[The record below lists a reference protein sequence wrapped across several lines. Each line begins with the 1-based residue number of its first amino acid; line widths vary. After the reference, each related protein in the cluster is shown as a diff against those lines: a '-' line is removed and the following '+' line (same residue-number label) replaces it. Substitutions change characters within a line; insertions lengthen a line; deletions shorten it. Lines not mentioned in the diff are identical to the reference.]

1 MIDATVRWTLYIV
14 ALVLIGPIAGVLM
27 GLTDGPDGS
36 AGTAVVSTSPTVGVI
51 CLLLGSILAA
61 GIGALAAWRCGLRPG
76 LTCAGIV
83 VCWMAGMSASTLST
97 LSATGDAPWGSFVI
111 EGVIV
116 AVCLVGIGI
125 LVALAAQ
132 RHTPRP
138 GEHVTRQSAEAMET
152 EQSLSFSPRSAAAVA
167 IAAAG
172 GGAVAWALAATD
184 LKGQIIAAAAIA
196 AIAIAVV
203 VKLVD
208 LKTPAIGALAAA
220 ALLAI
225 VGPAYAMATVPAE
238 TALAAAYAQALPGIV
253 RLTPLDWAAG
263 TLLGTPIGLAWA
275 VSIVKRAET

>member
-1 MIDATVRWTLYIV
+1 MIDATVRWILYIV
-14 ALVLIGPIAGVLM
+14 ALILVGPIAGLLM

-36 AGTAVVSTSPTVGVI
+36 AGTAVVSTSPIIGVI
-51 CLLLGSILAA
+51 SLLLGSILAG

-76 LTCAGIV
+76 LICAGIV
-83 VCWMAGMSASTLST
+83 MCWMAGMSASTA
-97 LSATGDAPWGSFVI
+97 SAISSTGDGPWGAFVV
-111 EGVIV
+111 EGVLMAI
-116 AVCLVGIGI
+116 CLVGIGVV
-125 LVALAAQ
+125 VALAAQ
-132 RHTPRP
+132 RHTPQP
-138 GEHVTRQSAEAMET
+138 GEHITPQSTEAMET
-152 EQSLSFSPRSAAAVA
+152 EHALSFSGRSVAAVI

-172 GGAVAWALAATD
+172 GGAAAWVLAITD
-184 LKGQIIAAAAIA
+184 LKGQVIAAAALA

-208 LKTPAIGALAAA
+208 LKTPALGALAAA

-225 VGPAYAMATVPAE
+225 VGPAYAMATVPAD

-275 VSIVKRAET
+275 ASIVKRAEG